1 MIYLLDANTLI
12 EAKNRYYGM
21 TICPGYW
28 SWILRSH
35 GKGLLVS
42 IETVGDELKRGNDE
56 LAQWAKHN
64 AALFLPVSGANIQA
78 AFVRVA
84 THVASQTAQM
94 KAGALDEFLGGA
106 DPWLIATA
114 KTLPDSVVVTHEQ
127 FNLQMRR
134 KFSIPNAASTL
145 ACGGWTPLPCWA
157 TPSSWQTNKHPSID
171 RWPRQTLHC
180 CSK

>member
-28 SWILRSH
+28 SWILRSN
-35 GKGLLVS
+35 GQGVVAS

-56 LAQWAKHN
+56 LALWAKHN
-64 AALFLPVSGANIQA
+64 AALFLPVSGAAIQA
-78 AFVRVA
+78 AFVQVA

-94 KAGALDEFLGGA
+94 KAGALEEFLGGA

-114 KTLPDSVVVTHEQ
+114 MTMPDSVVVTHEQ

-134 KFSIPNAASTL
+134 KFCTPNVCQHFGVRWLDTFAVLGHTQANFVL
-145 ACGGWTPLPCWA
+145 A
-157 TPSSWQTNKHPSID
+157 D
-171 RWPRQTLHC
+171 E
-180 CSK
+180 